1 MTPALPSNRRTGAFE
16 RRVAR
21 ALDAIAPPQ
30 ARLVVACSGGPDS
43 TALLVATTRTRGAEA
58 VVAACFDHGMRPQA
72 ETAADR
78 AFVAEL
84 AQRLGVDAVFGAAEG
99 PATGAGPEETARRA
113 RYGWLA
119 GVCADAGVAH
129 CVTGHTLNDQAETV
143 LLRLTRGAGLRG
155 AAAMAAEAPLPVD
168 RDSDPGPGSDG
179 GRELRLLRPLLEIAR
194 ADIVAYLD
202 ALELTP
208 RIDPTNADLA
218 IDRNRVRHRVL
229 PELQALNPDVTAR
242 LAHFAALARQDDEAL
257 QEWARAEFG
266 RIGHCEA
273 GSARVRRK
281 ALLELPVAIAS
292 RLLRLAAVSAGA
304 SLDGAQVAQLLRL
317 ARRRGARL
325 SLGGAEART
334 DSEALVITRS
344 EKVSKQ
350 RVQALDRSANEP

>member
-1 MTPALPSNRRTGAFE
+1 MTDFCDKAKAFCVSEDGLTTTEYAIMLALIVL
-16 RRVAR
+16 VA
-21 ALDAIAPPQ
+21 LTAISGMSMK
-30 ARLVVACSGGPDS
+30 VDGVFTTIGGGSSGGDS
-43 TALLVATTRTRGAEA
+43 EAEA
-58 VVAACFDHGMRPQA
+58 R
-72 ETAADR
+72 E
-78 AFVAEL
+78 
-84 AQRLGVDAVFGAAEG
+84 
-99 PATGAGPEETARRA
+99 A

-119 GVCADAGVAH
+119 AICAETGALV
-129 CVTGHTLNDQAETV
+129 CVTGHTMDDQAETV

-168 RDSDPGPGSDG
+168 RDHEPDRDSDE

-194 ADIVAYLD
+194 ADIGAYLD

-208 RIDPTNADLA
+208 RIDPTNADVA

-229 PELQALNPDVTAR
+229 PELEALNPDVTAR

-257 QEWARAEFG
+257 QEWARAEFW

-292 RLLRLAAVSAGA
+292 RLLRLAAAPAGA

-344 EKVSKQ
+344 EKVSEE

>member
-1 MTPALPSNRRTGAFE
+1 MTTALPSNRLTGAFE

-21 ALDAIAPPQ
+21 ALDATASPET
-30 ARLVVACSGGPDS
+30 RLVVACSGGPDS
-43 TALLVATTRTRGAEA
+43 TALLVATARTRGAEA

-84 AQRLGVDAVFGAAEG
+84 AERLGLEAIFGAAEG
-99 PATGAGPEETARRA
+99 SMVGAGPEETARRA

-119 GVCADAGVAH
+119 GVCADAGARH

-155 AAAMAAEAPLPVD
+155 AAAMAAEAPFPLD
-168 RDSDPGPGSDG
+168 RDPGDGS
-179 GRELRLLRPLLEIAR
+179 ELRLLRPLLEIAR
-194 ADIVAYLD
+194 ADVAAYLD
-202 ALELTP
+202 ALQVTP
-208 RIDPTNADLA
+208 RVDPTNADLA

-229 PELQALNPDVTAR
+229 PELEALNPDVITR
-242 LAHFAALARQDDEAL
+242 LAHFATLARRDDEAL
-257 QEWARAEFG
+257 EQWARAEFG
-266 RIGHCEA
+266 RIGRCEA
-273 GSARVRRK
+273 GSTRVDRRS
-281 ALLELPVAIAS
+281 LLELPVAVAS
-292 RLLRLAAVSAGA
+292 RLLRLAAAPAGA

-325 SLGGAEART
+325 SLGGAEACT

-344 EKVSKQ
+344 ETVPDQ
-350 RVQALDRSANEP
+350 R